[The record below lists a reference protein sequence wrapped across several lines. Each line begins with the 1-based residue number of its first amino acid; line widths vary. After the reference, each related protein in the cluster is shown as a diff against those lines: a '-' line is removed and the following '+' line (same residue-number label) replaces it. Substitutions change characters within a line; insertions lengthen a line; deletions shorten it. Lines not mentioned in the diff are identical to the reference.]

1 MTHEVL
7 FKQLR
12 DWLIFGNLNDKYGEF
27 FIQMDQKNLD
37 STENNK
43 TSQIKIDNLSNLNEA
58 EEIILEDKFSSK
70 FSQFSLN
77 SSQLPSYIS
86 LKIANKILFTGEL
99 LQLFKSKSI
108 DEIYSDDKNT
118 TQFSQNLSVNKIQLI
133 KQKNKCKNTVK

>member
-1 MTHEVL
+1 MTVTHEVF

-27 FIQMDQKNLD
+27 FIYMDQKNLD
-37 STENNK
+37 STDNDKNN
-43 TSQIKIDNLSNLNEA
+43 QNKIDNFNEA
-58 EEIILEDKFSSK
+58 EEFILEDKFSSK
-70 FSQFSLN
+70 FSQFSFN

-108 DEIYSDDKNT
+108 DEIYSDDKNSV
-118 TQFSQNLSVNKIQLI
+118 QFSQNLSVNKIQLI
-133 KQKNKCKNTVK
+133 KQKNKCN